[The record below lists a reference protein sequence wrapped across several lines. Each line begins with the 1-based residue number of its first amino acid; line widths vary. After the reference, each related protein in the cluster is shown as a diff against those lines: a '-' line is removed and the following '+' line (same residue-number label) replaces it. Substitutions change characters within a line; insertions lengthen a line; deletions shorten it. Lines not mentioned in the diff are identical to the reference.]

1 MRVDKEKLF
10 RRQFDVINKKKL
22 FRLDLSHK
30 IFEEKKIFDKIMTML
45 EVRRKNVGIL
55 RYKHSFIYEIN

>member
-10 RRQFDVINKKKL
+10 RRQYDMIHKKKL

-30 IFEEKKIFDKIMTML
+30 IYEEKKIFDKIMHML
-45 EVRRKNVGIL
+45 ETRKKNVGIL
-55 RYKHSFIYEIN
+55 RYKHSFIYKID

>member
-10 RRQFDVINKKKL
+10 RRQFDVINNKKL

-45 EVRRKNVGIL
+45 ETRRKNVGIL

>member
-10 RRQFDVINKKKL
+10 RRQFDLIYKKKL

-30 IFEEKKIFDKIMTML
+30 IFEEKNILDKVMAML
-45 EVRRKNVGIL
+45 EIRKKNVGIL
-55 RYKHSFIYEIN
+55 RYKHSFIYEVH